1 MVRVEFLDLVRCER
15 FVIMSK
21 ETAGYVNSS
30 KVIPSSYPNEISIIE
45 GIIRISSFTDDLSD
59 CYTKEKLTNFI
70 IGYFDPN
77 IECNILRDENG
88 KVKLKLFNCF
98 EALMIAAYDCDKSY
112 MNVVDK
118 DDEIYV
124 FFRLKF
130 DCENGDSLNIPIDW
144 LEDFVKI
151 ENGSCVHLYSKNNE
165 GVTLD
170 EVRNYE

>member
-1 MVRVEFLDLVRCER
+1 MNKDNNVSVG
-15 FVIMSK
+15 FV
-21 ETAGYVNSS
+21 NPS
-30 KVIPSSYPNEISIIE
+30 KVIPSFYSNELSIIE

-70 IGYFDPN
+70 KDYFNP
-77 IECNILRDENG
+77 IVECNILRDENG
-88 KVKLKLFNCF
+88 KVRLKLFNCF
-98 EALMIAAYDCDKSY
+98 NPLMIAAYECEKSHI
-112 MNVVDK
+112 NVVDK

-124 FFRLKF
+124 FFRLYF
-130 DCENGDSLNIPIDW
+130 DSEIGDILSIPIDF

>member
-1 MVRVEFLDLVRCER
+1 MN
-15 FVIMSK
+15 K
-21 ETAGYVNSS
+21 ENNMTVGYVNPS
-30 KVIPSSYPNEISIIE
+30 KVIPSSYSNEISIIE
-45 GIIRISSFTDDLSD
+45 GIIRISSFIDDLSD

-70 IGYFDPN
+70 KDYFNP
-77 IECNILRDENG
+77 IVECNILRDENG
-88 KVKLKLFNCF
+88 KVRLKLFNCF
-98 EALMIAAYDCDKSY
+98 DALMIAAYDCDKSY
-112 MNVVDK
+112 VNVVDK

-130 DCENGDSLNIPIDW
+130 DSEIGDFLNTPIEW
-144 LEDFVKI
+144 LEDVVKI

>member
-1 MVRVEFLDLVRCER
+1 MVRVVYLALVRCER
-15 FVIMSK
+15 LEIMSK
-21 ETAGYVNSS
+21 ETAGYVNPSN
-30 KVIPSSYPNEISIIE
+30 VVPSSYSNEVSIIE

-70 IGYFDPN
+70 IDYLDPFV
-77 IECNILRDENG
+77 ECNILRDENG
-88 KVKLKLFNCF
+88 KVRLKLFNCF
-98 EALMIAAYDCDKSY
+98 DALMIAAYDCDNSY
-112 MNVVDK
+112 INVVDK

-130 DCENGDSLNIPIDW
+130 NSNVGDFLNSPIDL

-165 GVTLD
+165 SVTLD

>member
-1 MVRVEFLDLVRCER
+1 M
-15 FVIMSK
+15 
-21 ETAGYVNSS
+21 NPS
-30 KVIPSSYPNEISIIE
+30 KVIPSSYSNEISIIE
-45 GIIRISSFTDDLSD
+45 GIIRISSFIDDLSD

-70 IGYFDPN
+70 KDYFNP
-77 IECNILRDENG
+77 IVECNILRDDNG
-88 KVKLKLFNCF
+88 KVRLKLFNCF
-98 EALMIAAYDCDKSY
+98 DALMIAAYDCDKSY
-112 MNVVDK
+112 VNVVDK

-130 DCENGDSLNIPIDW
+130 DSEIGDFLNTPIDW
-144 LEDFVKI
+144 LEDVVKI

>member
-1 MVRVEFLDLVRCER
+1 MN
-15 FVIMSK
+15 K
-21 ETAGYVNSS
+21 ENNVSVGYVNHS
-30 KVIPSSYPNEISIIE
+30 KLIPSFYSNELSVIE
-45 GIIRISSFTDDLSD
+45 GIIRISSFADDLSD

-88 KVKLKLFNCF
+88 KVRLKLFNCF
-98 EALMIAAYDCDKSY
+98 DALMIAAYDCDKSY
-112 MNVVDK
+112 VNVVDK
-118 DDEIYV
+118 DGEIYV

-130 DCENGDSLNIPIDW
+130 DSEIGDFLNTPIDF

-165 GVTLD
+165 SVTLN

>member
-1 MVRVEFLDLVRCER
+1 
-15 FVIMSK
+15 
-21 ETAGYVNSS
+21 
-30 KVIPSSYPNEISIIE
+30 
-45 GIIRISSFTDDLSD
+45 
-59 CYTKEKLTNFI
+59 
-70 IGYFDPN
+70 
-77 IECNILRDENG
+77 
-88 KVKLKLFNCF
+88 
-98 EALMIAAYDCDKSY
+98 MIAAYNCDKSY
-112 MNVVDK
+112 VKVVDK

-130 DCENGDSLNIPIDW
+130 NSDAGDFLNTHIDW